1 MDAPRVRDDE
11 TLERLGPYFFL
22 QKKAG
27 QRLTNDT
34 VSLSEFAAQTLTEN
48 DTVIDLGTATGALAL
63 LLASKTGA
71 KSITGVE
78 VDGKAFET
86 ATRNVETNGLGS
98 RVSVINADYRSLPSL
113 YSAGSFTAVVSNP
126 PYTKAGAGRVSP
138 DKERAAARSEVMGTL
153 SDLVKVSMYL
163 AGDSGKIFYVF
174 PVARLSEMLEEA
186 ASSGLNVR
194 RLRFLRT
201 PAGKKASVFLV
212 ELGKEGGCVL
222 EESDGGSAL

>member
-11 TLERLGPYFFL
+11 TLERLGPYFFM

-27 QRLTNDT
+27 LRLTGDT
-34 VSLSEFAAQTLTEN
+34 VSLSEFASETLTEN

-63 LLASKTGA
+63 LLAYKTRA

-78 VDGKAFET
+78 VDEKAFET
-86 ATRNVETNGLGS
+86 ASRNIDANGLAG
-98 RVSVINADYRSLPSL
+98 RVSAVNADYRDLPSI
-113 YSAGSFTAVVSNP
+113 YPEGSFSAVVSNP

-138 DKERAAARSEVMGTL
+138 EKERAAARSEVMGTL
-153 SDLVKVSMYL
+153 ADLVKVSKHL

-186 ASSGLNVR
+186 CACGLNLR
-194 RLRFLRT
+194 RLRFLR
-201 PAGKKASVFLV
+201 AASGKKASVFLA
-212 ELGKEGGCVL
+212 ELGKEGGCSL
-222 EESDGGSAL
+222 EEASGG